1 MSDGEEPRTII
12 IDEEFRKIIP
22 PLTDEELRLL
32 EESINREGCRDPL
45 VVWKETGIL
54 LDGHNRH
61 RICQSIGAEFNTIEL
76 SFPDRD
82 SAKLWMVKNQ
92 LGRRNLTIV
101 QRCDLVVHVKPIIE
115 AMAKENKVLAGEL
128 FHKGS
133 PKVLQ
138 NSAEPID
145 TREEMAK
152 LAEVS
157 HDTWGRYE
165 SIMEKADDATKE
177 ALRDGDISINAAY
190 TELKR
195 EEKKEE
201 HARKIEEQ
209 RKNIQEGLAPPDG
222 KYDVIV
228 VDPPWPYGTKYDPDG
243 RRAANP
249 YPEMSLDEIKNIQMP
264 SSDDCVMFLWTT
276 HKFMRHSF
284 DLLDAWGFRD
294 VAIITWVK
302 DRMGLGQWLRSQSEF
317 CIMAVKGHPITILSN
332 QTTVVNGPLKAH
344 SQKPDEFYQMV
355 DSLCVGR
362 KLDYFARDERSGWA
376 VFGSAF
382 GGGEPIGLEQ

>member
-1 MSDGEEPRTII
+1 MSGPVV
-12 IDEEFRKIIP
+12 IDEEFKGIIP

-32 EESINREGCRDPL
+32 EESINQEGCRDPL

-54 LDGHNRH
+54 LDGHNRY

-76 SFPDRD
+76 SFSDR
-82 SAKLWMVKNQ
+82 SAAKLWMVKNQ

-115 AMAKENKVLAGEL
+115 AKAKEQQ
-128 FHKGS
+128 GS
-133 PKVLQ
+133 RTDICQ
-138 NSAEPID
+138 NSDKCFEPVD
-145 TREEMAK
+145 TKKEMAK

-157 HDTWGRYE
+157 HDTWARYE
-165 SIMEKADDATKE
+165 SVMEKADDATKQ
-177 ALRDGDISINAAY
+177 ALRDDKTSINAAY

-195 EEKKEE
+195 AEKKEE
-201 HARKIEEQ
+201 FA
-209 RKNIQEGLAPPDG
+209 KNIEKQRENIKAGLAMPTG

-228 VDPPWPYGTKYDPDG
+228 VDPPWPYGTEYDPEG

-249 YPEMSLDEIKNIQMP
+249 YPEMSLDEIANIKLP
-264 SSDDCVMFLWTT
+264 AADNCILFLWTT

-284 DLLDAWGFRD
+284 NLLDAWGFRD
-294 VAIITWVK
+294 VSIITWVK

-317 CIMAVKGHPITILSN
+317 CIMAVKGKPIVDLKN
-332 QTTVVNGPLKAH
+332 QTTVVNGPLQKH
-344 SQKPDEFYQMV
+344 SQKPDEFYDLV
-355 DSLCVGR
+355 DSLCIGQ
-362 KLDYFARDERSGWA
+362 KLDYFARETRQGWA